1 MRELTSNE
9 MNNVS
14 GGDLASRLEASIV
27 LGVAAFFGGSIWG
40 GTRGGDGG
48 GVIGI
53 GSIGQG
59 VGMIY
64 GGIAGAIGG
73 LIAGFVIDKDLTYTY
88 TTGFM
93 NSLFS
98 GTFAK

>member
-14 GGDLASRLEASIV
+14 GGDFASRLEASIV
-27 LGVAAFFGGSIWG
+27 LGVAAFFAGSIWG

-59 VGMIY
+59 VGMVY

-73 LIAGFVIDKDLTYTY
+73 LIAGFAIDKDLTYTY

-93 NSLFS
+93 NSLFN
-98 GTFAK
+98 GNFTK

>member
-1 MRELTSNE
+1 M
-9 MNNVS
+9 V
-14 GGDLASRLEASIV
+14 
-27 LGVAAFFGGSIWG
+27 
-40 GTRGGDGG
+40 
-48 GVIGI
+48 
-53 GSIGQG
+53 
-59 VGMIY
+59 Y

-98 GTFAK
+98 GNFAK